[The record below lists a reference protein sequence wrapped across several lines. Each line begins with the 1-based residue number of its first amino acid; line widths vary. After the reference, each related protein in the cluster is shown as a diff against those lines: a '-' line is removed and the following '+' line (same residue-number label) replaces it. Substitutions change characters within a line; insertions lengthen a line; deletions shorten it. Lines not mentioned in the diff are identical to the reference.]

1 MYAFM
6 SEHPELMTESNEEGV
21 KKVLE
26 GKGDYAFLMESSA
39 IDYEKEQHCELAQI
53 GPLLDNKNYGIAM
66 RKGNYDRENRGF
78 VAKKEKVQ
86 VLINPSLQKF
96 YRK

>member
-6 SEHPELMTESNEEGV
+6 VEHPDLMTGSNEDGV

-26 GKGDYAFLMESSA
+26 NKGKYAFLMESSA

-53 GPLLDNKNYGIAM
+53 GPLLDSKNYGVAM
-66 RKGNYDRENRGF
+66 RKGNYDLEA
-78 VAKKEKVQ
+78 VE
-86 VLINPSLQKF
+86 S
-96 YRK
+96 